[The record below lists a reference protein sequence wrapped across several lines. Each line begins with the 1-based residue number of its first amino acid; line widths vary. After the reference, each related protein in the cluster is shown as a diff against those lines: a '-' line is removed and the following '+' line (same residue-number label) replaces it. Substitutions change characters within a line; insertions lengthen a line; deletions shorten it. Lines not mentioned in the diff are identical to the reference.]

1 MCPFKANPYIFE
13 TKLDLR
19 GECLPYIL
27 VRFIGWWLI
36 VRPLPSL
43 ELLWWNPNLFR
54 VGFWK
59 FPWYWNTKPEMD
71 AVSYIMRDPQDRLW
85 WFPYLVTNFVS
96 SLCTAFM
103 CNRPELRCGEVK
115 SFYPLWA
122 FLCAW
127 WNSLTLGIILWNAHF
142 GENLAC
148 LFSSFL

>member
-96 SLCTAFM
+96 SLYGIHVQPARITLRWSEIFLSSLSILM
-103 CNRPELRCGEVK
+103 CMVK
-115 SFYPLWA
+115 LVDIRYNTLECSF
-122 FLCAW
+122 W
-127 WNSLTLGIILWNAHF
+127 WKPG
-142 GENLAC
+142 
-148 LFSSFL
+148 LFI